1 MSKGNAGKFVAGAL
15 IGAAAGALAGVLLAP
30 KSGKETRKDI
40 ANKAKE
46 YTAKGKEM
54 AKKSE
59 DAVKGAIKDTAEK
72 VADKM
77 S

>member
-1 MSKGNAGKFVAGAL
+1 MSNNGGKFLLGAL
-15 IGAAAGALAGVLLAP
+15 IGAVAGAAAGLLFAP

-40 ANKAKE
+40 ADKAKE
-46 YTAKGKEM
+46 YTVKGKEM
-54 AKKSE
+54 AIKGEKV
-59 DAVKGAIKDTAEK
+59 VKGAIKDTAEK

>member
-1 MSKGNAGKFVAGAL
+1 MSKSTGKFVAGAL
-15 IGAAAGALAGVLLAP
+15 IGVAAGALAGVLLAP

-54 AKKSE
+54 AIKGEKV
-59 DAVKGAIKDTAEK
+59 VKGAIHDAAEK
-72 VADKM
+72 VVEKT

>member
-15 IGAAAGALAGVLLAP
+15 IGAAAGAIAGILFAP
-30 KSGKETRKDI
+30 KAGKETRKDI

-46 YTAKGKEM
+46 YTEKGKEI

-59 DAVKGAIKDTAEK
+59 VAVKGAIKETAEK